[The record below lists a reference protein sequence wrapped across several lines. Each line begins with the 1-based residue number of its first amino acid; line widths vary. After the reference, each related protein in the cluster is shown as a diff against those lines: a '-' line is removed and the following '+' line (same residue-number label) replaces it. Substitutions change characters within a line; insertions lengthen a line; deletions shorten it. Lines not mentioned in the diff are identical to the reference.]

1 MGRRQGRS
9 DPIAKDLSLLSP
21 EVLGTPPAPLP
32 AAKRGGKK
40 KPPPAHRPFSRHG
53 RRDFPASWHLQQRL
67 MHFGRGLVEGTAVVP
82 PPVTAGSPKAAL
94 RPTLPLLPQG
104 SAEALQGFGAVW
116 SRHGSIR
123 RGWGTPLRPLTPHS
137 CLKPAFRLIYM
148 RLHQALHILIILI
161 SQPIIPGLKAKRCC
175 EN

>member
-32 AAKRGGKK
+32 AAKRGGKGSLL
-40 KPPPAHRPFSRHG
+40 PPTGPF
-53 RRDFPASWHLQQRL
+53 
-67 MHFGRGLVEGTAVVP
+67 
-82 PPVTAGSPKAAL
+82 PVTAGSPKAAL

>member
-67 MHFGRGLVEGTAVVP
+67 MHFGRGLVEGTDVVP

-104 SAEALQGFGAVW
+104 SVEAPAGGRRACGPGRRPPAWGGGNRQRPRERRAE
-116 SRHGSIR
+116 RE
-123 RGWGTPLRPLTPHS
+123 RGEGVLRPS
-137 CLKPAFRLIYM
+137 
-148 RLHQALHILIILI
+148 
-161 SQPIIPGLKAKRCC
+161 
-175 EN
+175 